1 MRGKLFMFLFL
12 FALLYI
18 VFQFANSKKGLERQE
33 AQIEQLSQENEQ
45 LEQEKDSLVNLIGAN
60 SKFSL
65 LNSDKAKMYIEDRDF
80 QVEEFNGLIQSQILD
95 QNSIDSDN
103 PLVPYQGME
112 GNMAVNAIKL
122 LNHKWGIAEFTDG
135 KYWGELIFKYF
146 INEDRTIDIEVADSF
161 LYAN

>member
-1 MRGKLFMFLFL
+1 
-12 FALLYI
+12 
-18 VFQFANSKKGLERQE
+18 
-33 AQIEQLSQENEQ
+33 
-45 LEQEKDSLVNLIGAN
+45 
-60 SKFSL
+60 
-65 LNSDKAKMYIEDRDF
+65 MYIEDRDF
-80 QVEEFNGLIQSQILD
+80 QLQEFNGLIQSQILD
-95 QNSIDSDN
+95 QNSIDGDN

>member
-1 MRGKLFMFLFL
+1 
-12 FALLYI
+12 
-18 VFQFANSKKGLERQE
+18 
-33 AQIEQLSQENEQ
+33 
-45 LEQEKDSLVNLIGAN
+45 
-60 SKFSL
+60 
-65 LNSDKAKMYIEDRDF
+65 
-80 QVEEFNGLIQSQILD
+80 
-95 QNSIDSDN
+95 
-103 PLVPYQGME
+103 ME

>member
-1 MRGKLFMFLFL
+1 M
-12 FALLYI
+12 
-18 VFQFANSKKGLERQE
+18 
-33 AQIEQLSQENEQ
+33 EQ

-80 QVEEFNGLIQSQILD
+80 QVQEFNGLIQSQILD